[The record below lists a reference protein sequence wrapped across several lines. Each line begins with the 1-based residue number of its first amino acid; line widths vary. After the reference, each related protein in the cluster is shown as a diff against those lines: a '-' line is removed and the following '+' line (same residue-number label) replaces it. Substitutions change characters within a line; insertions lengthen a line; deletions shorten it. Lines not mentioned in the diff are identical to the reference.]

1 MKKSVMA
8 ALLLASAFGTAQA
21 GGSASASFDVSFV
34 IRAACTVQLDAS
46 APLVECSKGTGYQ
59 VVRPV
64 KDEAVTQA
72 PSSAAQVGDAWQ
84 IVF

>member
-8 ALLLASAFGTAQA
+8 VLLLASAFGTAQA
-21 GGSASASFDVSFV
+21 GGSASTSFDVTFV

-46 APLVECSKGTGYQ
+46 APQVECSKGTGYQ
-59 VVRPV
+59 VVRPA
-64 KDEAVTQA
+64 KDQVVSQA